1 MATSIAERILGRFG
15 RKTPAMDEVA
25 VARSSLMSGAFR
37 LAAYSPD
44 DLVSR
49 RGFAVY
55 DEMQNDAQV
64 RSCLNTKKF
73 AVLAKGWSIQPA
85 SDSPED
91 VRIAQFI
98 EFCLNDMK
106 GSVQEML
113 FKVLDAIA
121 KGFSVCEINYKP
133 IEGGPFD
140 GMIGLAS
147 IKSKDPA
154 DFGFDMDEFLN
165 VRGLTHRGAGVQ
177 LQHQHCGVPQ
187 RSGLPAEK
195 FIVYTHMPVYELPHG
210 QSDLRA
216 AYKHWWSKEAIVKFW
231 NLYMEKFG
239 MPTAKGTY
247 KRGVP
252 KDQQDDLLRVLDK
265 IQQESALVVPEDV
278 TVELLEARR
287 SGDAGYITAIDY
299 HNKQI
304 AKAILGQ
311 TLTSD
316 EGSRVGSVALAKV
329 HMDVLRFYLER
340 LKRDLEE
347 TVMREQ
353 LIRRLVEINWGMVNG
368 RTPAV
373 PSTMNHQPS
382 SIPRF
387 VLGSLEEKD
396 LELLGGLITKL
407 IDGRVVEPTEPWIR
421 GYLGIP
427 AVGTVKRIWRT
438 GRELFATLAFPQ
450 DLMSFL
456 ERRGIKRLS
465 VGLLK
470 DPLRLAEVSLVLS
483 PRVAAATMFRDAGTE
498 GGGDAESRPIPNPA
512 FAIPH
517 SRGEVNQSM
526 STDDKDREIA
536 DLKFALREKDVD
548 ARMAAL
554 KSNGKIVPASES
566 FAREIL
572 LQGDQVVKFSDG
584 EATVGELFL
593 QFLETQPKVIEFSE
607 LTPGK
612 AGTEPRPLL
621 SAEEEELLS
630 KLGISREQV
639 EKHRGNG

>member
-1 MATSIAERILGRFG
+1 MATSLAERILGRFG
-15 RKTPAMDEVA
+15 RKTPVMEEVA
-25 VARSSLMSGAFR
+25 AARSSLASSAFR

-44 DLVSR
+44 DLISR
-49 RGFAVY
+49 KGFAVY

-91 VRIAQFI
+91 LRIAQFI

-133 IEGGPFD
+133 ILGGPFD
-140 GMIGLAS
+140 GMIGLAT
-147 IKSKDPA
+147 IKSKDPSE
-154 DFGFDMDEFLN
+154 FGFDLDEFLN
-165 VRGLTHRGAGVQ
+165 VRGLTHLTAGAGVG
-177 LQHQHCGVPQ
+177 LLP
-187 RSGLPAEK
+187 RALPAEE
-195 FIVYTHMPVYELPHG
+195 FIIYTHMPVYELPHG

-216 AYKHWWSKEAIVKFW
+216 AYKHWWSKEVILKFW

-265 IQQESALVVPEDV
+265 IQQETALVVPEDV

-287 SGDAGYITAIDY
+287 SGDAGYVTAVEF

-316 EGSRVGSVALAKV
+316 EGSRVGSLALAKV

-340 LKRDLEE
+340 LKRDIEE

-353 LIRRLVEINWGMVNG
+353 LVRRLVEINWGMVDGRWLMANG
-368 RTPAV
+368 N

-382 SIPRF
+382 TIPAIPRF

-407 IDGRVVEPTEPWIR
+407 VDGRVVEPNEPWIR
-421 GYLGIP
+421 EYLGIP
-427 AVGTVKRIWRT
+427 A
-438 GRELFATLAFPQ
+438 A
-450 DLMSFL
+450 
-456 ERRGIKRLS
+456 
-465 VGLLK
+465 
-470 DPLRLAEVSLVLS
+470 
-483 PRVAAATMFRDAGTE
+483 
-498 GGGDAESRPIPNPA
+498 
-512 FAIPH
+512 
-517 SRGEVNQSM
+517 
-526 STDDKDREIA
+526 
-536 DLKFALREKDVD
+536 
-548 ARMAAL
+548 
-554 KSNGKIVPASES
+554 
-566 FAREIL
+566 
-572 LQGDQVVKFSDG
+572 
-584 EATVGELFL
+584 
-593 QFLETQPKVIEFSE
+593 
-607 LTPGK
+607 
-612 AGTEPRPLL
+612 
-621 SAEEEELLS
+621 
-630 KLGISREQV
+630 
-639 EKHRGNG
+639 